1 MKVQVLGM
9 GCAKCAKLYEEIKKL
24 AVENGLDI
32 DLEKVEDL
40 QEIMAAGVM
49 STPGLVIDG
58 QVKATGRIPDTAE
71 LKSLLG
77 LG

>member
-40 QEIMAAGVM
+40 QEIMALGVM
-49 STPGLVIDG
+49 STPGLAVDG
-58 QVKATGRIPDTAE
+58 EVKVVGRIPSRSE
-71 LKSLLG
+71 LLEMLS
-77 LG
+77 